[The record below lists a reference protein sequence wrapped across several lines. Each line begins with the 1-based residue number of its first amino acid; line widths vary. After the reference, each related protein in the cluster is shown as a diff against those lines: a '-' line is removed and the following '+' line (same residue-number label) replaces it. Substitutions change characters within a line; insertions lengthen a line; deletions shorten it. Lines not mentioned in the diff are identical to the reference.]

1 MDSKVLRVAGSK
13 PKRRTAEDPPPA
25 LESVETDEPRE
36 PFSEQP
42 WLVTRS
48 ASSGEIRSSPGKPSP
63 GQTWFLPDHPWALRA
78 ALVASQSLLFSLIMV
93 SLTEARRAEVR
104 LLRTGGV
111 EQREGERRERA
122 GGERRGGRKREVK
135 RERVMCYNVNVLHT
149 VP

>member
-1 MDSKVLRVAGSK
+1 
-13 PKRRTAEDPPPA
+13 
-25 LESVETDEPRE
+25 
-36 PFSEQP
+36 
-42 WLVTRS
+42 
-48 ASSGEIRSSPGKPSP
+48 
-63 GQTWFLPDHPWALRA
+63 
-78 ALVASQSLLFSLIMV
+78 MV